1 MTNDMLFAGVD
12 GGGTSCRVR
21 IETAAGQTLGEGYAG
36 PSNSRLGA
44 ARVYFEI
51 EKACVEAL
59 HQSGRGREDF
69 SRIHVGLGL
78 AGLGLQREVQAMLSF
93 PHSFASVSAATD
105 AYTACLGAHAGKN
118 GGILILG
125 TGSCGLG
132 IVEKEV
138 INIGGWGF
146 EISDHAGGALLGLS
160 AIRSSLFAAEGCR
173 PETALTKAIMGHFK
187 DDPQS
192 MVKWAENAEPHNYG
206 SFAPTVFEFAEKK
219 DPLAE
224 RLVAKSVYE
233 ASSMI
238 KALRAR
244 GVESICLMGGISK
257 RIKPLL
263 PTEFNVF
270 LCDPLGDAMDGA
282 IRMVRKDVSVPNLK
296 DHDVLGKG
304 GDKA

>member
-1 MTNDMLFAGVD
+1 MLFAGVD

-21 IETAAGQTLGEGYAG
+21 IETASREILGIGFAG

-44 ARVYFEI
+44 VRVYYEI
-51 EKACVEAL
+51 EKACIEAL

-69 SRIHVGLGL
+69 SRLHVGLGL
-78 AGLGLQREVQAMLSF
+78 AGLGLESELQAMLTF
-93 PHSFASVSAATD
+93 PHSFASVSGATD
-105 AYTACLGAHAGKN
+105 AYTACLGAHGGED

-132 IVEKEV
+132 IVNGEV

-146 EISDHAGGALLGLS
+146 EISDHASGALLGLS

-173 PETALTKAIMGHFK
+173 PETDLTREIMGHFK
-187 DDPQS
+187 NDPQA

-206 SFAPTVFEFAEKK
+206 SFAPIVFDFADKR
-219 DPLAE
+219 DSLAE

-233 ASSMI
+233 ASNMI

-244 GVESICLMGGISK
+244 KVERICLMGGLSK
-257 RIKPLL
+257 RMEPLL
-263 PTEFNVF
+263 PTEFKSF
-270 LCDPLGDAMDGA
+270 LSNPLGDAMDGA
-282 IRMVRKDVSVPNLK
+282 IRMVRKDV
-296 DHDVLGKG
+296 LGRSG
-304 GDKA
+304 ENA

>member
-1 MTNDMLFAGVD
+1 MTNDILFAGVD

-21 IETAAGQTLGEGYAG
+21 IETSNREVIGEGFAG

-44 ARVYFEI
+44 VRVYYEI

-59 HQSGRGREDF
+59 HQSGCGREDF
-69 SRIHVGLGL
+69 SRLHVGLGL
-78 AGLGLQREVQAMLSF
+78 AGLGLESELRSMLSF
-93 PHSFASVSAATD
+93 PHSFASVSGATD
-105 AYTACLGAHAGKN
+105 AYTACLGAHAGKD

-132 IVEKEV
+132 IVGEEV

-146 EISDHAGGALLGLS
+146 EISDHSSGALLGLS

-173 PETALTKAIMGHFK
+173 PETDLTKAIMAHFK
-187 DDPQS
+187 NDPQT

-206 SFAPTVFEFAEKK
+206 SFAPTVFDYADKG

-233 ASSMI
+233 AGSMI
-238 KALRAR
+238 KALRTR
-244 GVESICLMGGISK
+244 NVERICLMGGMSK
-257 RIKPLL
+257 RIEPLL
-263 PTEFNVF
+263 PEEFK
-270 LCDPLGDAMDGA
+270 LCLCKPLGDAMDGA
-282 IRMVRKDVSVPNLK
+282 IRMVRN
-296 DHDVLGKG
+296 DVLDSG
-304 GDKA
+304 GAKV